1 MFPRNQC
8 CKRPISV
15 LQRSRVGG
23 DLVLVFGQL
32 HLVRGEGPAAVRI
45 AVHFDDGALEAEV
58 IGHLVDAK
66 VMKGQGRIIIG
77 ILLRNLDDDDDDED
91 DDDDN
96 DSGGLQIIRIHFDS
110 MLIQTLPS
118 LRGWFQNNQPD

>member
-45 AVHFDDGALEAEV
+45 TVHFDDGALEAEV
-58 IGHLVDAK
+58 IGHLQAERGLIDYWDSFEFHKIGVL
-66 VMKGQGRIIIG
+66 IIQIMDCHDLVLKHMLNGDLG
-77 ILLRNLDDDDDDED
+77 IHHFKKKHIWLAP
-91 DDDDN
+91 
-96 DSGGLQIIRIHFDS
+96 IILKAIV
-110 MLIQTLPS
+110 
-118 LRGWFQNNQPD
+118 